1 MLFCLRVSQVTVG
14 SVRLGS
20 PVGSPGTNRHR
31 YSFRCSFI
39 CFFGQKESRASL
51 NSPSELSSDVGE

>member
-31 YSFRCSFI
+31 FSFRCSI
-39 CFFGQKESRASL
+39 CFFGPKESRASL
-51 NSPSELSSDVGE
+51 DSPSELSSDVGV